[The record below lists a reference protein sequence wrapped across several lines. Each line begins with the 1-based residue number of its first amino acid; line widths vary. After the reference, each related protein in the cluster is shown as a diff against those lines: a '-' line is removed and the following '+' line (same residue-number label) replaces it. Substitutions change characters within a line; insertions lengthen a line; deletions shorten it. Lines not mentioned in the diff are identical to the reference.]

1 MFVRQIPEFH
11 LFRVTDIQIGL
22 LAERNTSAVS
32 RVIEK
37 QRYQC
42 CCNKHSIDYFFGQF
56 VLTKLNF
63 LPV

>member
-32 RVIEK
+32 HVIEK
-37 QRYQC
+37 QRYQ
-42 CCNKHSIDYFFGQF
+42 
-56 VLTKLNF
+56 
-63 LPV
+63 

>member
-32 RVIEK
+32 REK
-37 QRYQC
+37 
-42 CCNKHSIDYFFGQF
+42 NNDINDIDLMIDLQH
-56 VLTKLNF
+56 
-63 LPV
+63 

>member
-32 RVIEK
+32 RAIEK
-37 QRYQC
+37 
-42 CCNKHSIDYFFGQF
+42 KTISMTSILRLIFNI
-56 VLTKLNF
+56 KLLSRMNAF
-63 LPV
+63 ELIY